1 MSFKIIKE
9 LSLKIK
15 KAVPILLLLITTSCS
30 NGKVGYWEFKIIEK
44 SINTIENIIKIP
56 RKKSSQRIEIPKAPE
71 PPKELKNIAVIDL
84 LGNNISDGE
93 TKALSDK
100 LRAEL
105 FNTRHFKIL
114 EREMLDDVL
123 NEQGLQESGCV
134 SDECV
139 VKIGQLLG
147 VEKIVGGTINKVGE
161 TFSTSARIINTSTGT
176 IEKIVSFDYSG
187 PIDELLKKGMRKIAI
202 ELIIN

>member
-114 EREMLDDVL
+114 E
-123 NEQGLQESGCV
+123 
-134 SDECV
+134 CV

>member
-71 PPKELKNIAVIDL
+71 PPKELK
-84 LGNNISDGE
+84 
-93 TKALSDK
+93 
-100 LRAEL
+100 
-105 FNTRHFKIL
+105 
-114 EREMLDDVL
+114 EM
-123 NEQGLQESGCV
+123 NR
-134 SDECV
+134 V
-139 VKIGQLLG
+139 VK
-147 VEKIVGGTINKVGE
+147 N
-161 TFSTSARIINTSTGT
+161 
-176 IEKIVSFDYSG
+176 
-187 PIDELLKKGMRKIAI
+187 MRKRR
-202 ELIIN
+202 LLRKWKPQTQLHCFCFFKD